1 MKYKVIFLLLLFLV
15 LTPAWQSEKADDA
28 QLIRVYDDFLNR
40 IRQEKLPAEI
50 EKRVVEN
57 LERSTVFEP
66 ETIDYSIQKTNL
78 FSREENDIILQVN
91 HSYKYKWQGINKNQF
106 YVFQRQANDTYTEKR
121 YEEHKWMEY
130 EIAELTGDG
139 KVELIL
145 ITNDSGN
152 GYTYEPVQ
160 ILSCHSGEIAV
171 IFEEILCAYGYLPF
185 KQVQG
190 NHFYKISFDNDYEFV
205 PNRNGTKDILFS
217 SKIFE
222 REDEIMLEGQT
233 RFVFQQ
239 TNYLPDGEYFDYRKT
254 AETIYKEKE

>member
-91 HSYKYKWQGINKNQF
+91 HSYKYKWQGINQNQF
-106 YVFQRQANDTYTEKR
+106 YVFQHQANDTYTEKR

-145 ITNDSGN
+145 IT
-152 GYTYEPVQ
+152 
-160 ILSCHSGEIAV
+160 
-171 IFEEILCAYGYLPF
+171 
-185 KQVQG
+185 
-190 NHFYKISFDNDYEFV
+190 
-205 PNRNGTKDILFS
+205 
-217 SKIFE
+217 
-222 REDEIMLEGQT
+222 M
-233 RFVFQQ
+233 
-239 TNYLPDGEYFDYRKT
+239 T
-254 AETIYKEKE
+254 AETVIPMNQFKFYPATAARLP